1 MNRYPQ
7 TVEEAERRFYAMFT
21 AHDPYARPASWSAVE
36 SLCREWF
43 LPTPPKPTTIEE
55 WIAVGRRV
63 RSLLEW
69 VDGIPPGTPIT
80 EEMLRQRPGA

>member
-7 TVEEAERRFYAMFT
+7 TVEEAERRFYAMVKGL
-21 AHDPYARPASWSAVE
+21 DPYARPAAWSAVE
-36 SLCREWF
+36 GLCAEWF
-43 LPTPPKPTTIEE
+43 LLPPQQPTTIDE

-69 VDGIPPGTPIT
+69 VARIPAGTPIS
-80 EEMLRQRPGA
+80 EELLRQRPGV